1 MSAVINTG
9 YTGIRTMQQSDLD
22 AVMAIETAIYPFPWT
37 RGIFSDCIRVGYRCH
52 VYQDADE
59 VLAYSVFSVAATEA
73 HILTVCV
80 HPDWRRQGLGRK
92 MMEYMLEQAEQA
104 GAEVI
109 LLEVRPS
116 NTAAIQLYR
125 DMQFNE
131 VGIRPDYYPAVDG
144 REDALIMARSML
156 RE

>member
-59 VLAYSVFSVAATEA
+59 VLAYSVFSVAAAEA

>member
-1 MSAVINTG
+1 
-9 YTGIRTMQQSDLD
+9 
-22 AVMAIETAIYPFPWT
+22 
-37 RGIFSDCIRVGYRCH
+37 
-52 VYQDADE
+52 
-59 VLAYSVFSVAATEA
+59 
-73 HILTVCV
+73 
-80 HPDWRRQGLGRK
+80 
-92 MMEYMLEQAEQA
+92 LEQAEQA
-104 GAEVI
+104 GVEVI

>member
-59 VLAYSVFSVAATEA
+59 VLAYSVFSVAAAEA

-104 GAEVI
+104 GVEVI

-116 NTAAIQLYR
+116 NT
-125 DMQFNE
+125 
-131 VGIRPDYYPAVDG
+131 
-144 REDALIMARSML
+144 
-156 RE
+156 

>member
-59 VLAYSVFSVAATEA
+59 VLAYSVFSVAAAEA

-104 GAEVI
+104 GVEVI